1 MKEMTESPKILLVED
16 EPGLVMTIR
25 DRLEE
30 ERYEIEVA
38 EDGEVGFEK
47 AANSKFDLI
56 ILDLMLPKKGGLDIC
71 RDLRQKR
78 IETPILMLTAK
89 GQVID
94 KVLGLKLGAND
105 YMQKP
110 FEMMELLAR
119 VEVQLRKK
127 SSDNKGSDMG
137 SVAFGEIEINFQNIE
152 VKRFGE
158 AISLSSKEFQ
168 LLKFMIENEGMILSR
183 DQLLN
188 EVWGYDALPSTRT
201 VDVHIAWLRQKLE
214 NDSRYPKHIQTVHGF
229 GYKFVR

>member
-1 MKEMTESPKILLVED
+1 MESKPKILLVED
-16 EPGLVMTIR
+16 EEGLVMTLQ

-30 ERYEIEVA
+30 EKYLVESA
-38 EDGEVGFEK
+38 SDGISGFEK
-47 AANSKFDLI
+47 ASAGEYDVI
-56 ILDLMLPKKGGLDIC
+56 ILDLMLPGKGGLDIC
-71 RDLRQKR
+71 RDLRAQG
-78 IETPILMLTAK
+78 IETPVIMLTAK

-119 VEVQLRKK
+119 IEVQLRKRN
-127 SSDNKGSDMG
+127 SGSKHTPDD
-137 SVAFGEIEINFQNIE
+137 SVEFGDASVNFKKGEIRKGGKEI
-152 VKRFGE
+152 
-158 AISLSSKEFQ
+158 ALSAKEFQ
-168 LLKFMIENEGMILSR
+168 LLKFLVQNEGIILTR

-214 NDSRYPKHIQTVHGF
+214 NDSRYPRHILTVHGF
-229 GYKFVR
+229 GYKFVS

>member
-1 MKEMTESPKILLVED
+1 MAKILLVED
-16 EPGLVMTIR
+16 EEGLVMTLR
-25 DRLEE
+25 DRLVDES
-30 ERYEIEVA
+30 YEVETA
-38 EDGEVGFEK
+38 KDGESGFEK
-47 AANSKFDLI
+47 AKSESFDVV

-71 RDLRQKR
+71 RDLRQVGV
-78 IETPILMLTAK
+78 ETPIIMLTAK

-119 VEVQLRKK
+119 IEVQLRKK
-127 SSDNKGSDMG
+127 TKEKRSASISKVEVGDVVIDFKN
-137 SVAFGEIEINFQNIE
+137 VE
-152 VKRFGE
+152 VKKGE
-158 AISLSSKEFQ
+158 ESLNFSSKEFQ
-168 LLKFMIENEGMILSR
+168 LLKFMVENEGVILSR

-214 NDSRYPKHIQTVHGF
+214 EDSRYPKHILTVHGF
-229 GYKFVR
+229 GYKFVK

>member
-1 MKEMTESPKILLVED
+1 MIKTQKILLVED
-16 EPGLVMTIR
+16 EPGLVMTIK

-30 ERYEIEVA
+30 ERYDVAIA
-38 EDGEVGFEK
+38 EDGEIGYKK
-47 AANSKFDLI
+47 ALDSDNDLI

-71 RDLRQKR
+71 RDLRQKG

-94 KVLGLKLGAND
+94 KVLGLKLGADD

-127 SSDNKGSDMG
+127 NRKEEKNVTWEYEFADISMDFNKMIIKKAAQQ
-137 SVAFGEIEINFQNIE
+137 V
-152 VKRFGE
+152 
-158 AISLSSKEFQ
+158 SLSAKEFQ
-168 LLKFMIENEGMILSR
+168 LLKFLVENEGGILTR

-201 VDVHIAWLRQKLE
+201 IDVHIAWLRQKLE
-214 NDSRYPKHIQTVHGF
+214 DDSRYPKHIITVHGF
-229 GYKFVR
+229 GYKFVG

>member
-1 MKEMTESPKILLVED
+1 MTDTSKILLVED
-16 EPGLVMTIR
+16 EAGLVLTIQ

-30 ERYEIEVA
+30 ERYEVDVA
-38 EDGEVGFEK
+38 KDGESGFEK
-47 AANSKFDLI
+47 ALSSTYDLI
-56 ILDLMLPKKGGLDIC
+56 ILDLMLPQKGGLDIC
-71 RDLRQKR
+71 RDLRQKG

-127 SSDNKGSDMG
+127 VSEKKSSDLGTITIDD
-137 SVAFGEIEINFQNIE
+137 IEINFRNIE
-152 VKRFGE
+152 VKKNKE
-158 AISLSSKEFQ
+158 TISLSSKEFQ
-168 LLKFMIENEGMILSR
+168 LLKFMVENEGVILSR

-214 NDSRYPKHIQTVHGF
+214 DDSRYPKHILTVHGF
-229 GYKFVR
+229 GYKFVNG

>member
-1 MKEMTESPKILLVED
+1 MSKQAEKILLIED

-30 ERYEIEVA
+30 ERYEVEVA
-38 EDGEVGFEK
+38 VDGESGYEK
-47 AANSKFDLI
+47 ALTSSHDLI

-71 RDLRQKR
+71 RDLRQKGVQ
-78 IETPILMLTAK
+78 TPILMLTAK

-94 KVLGLKLGAND
+94 KVLGLKLGADD

-127 SSDNKGSDMG
+127 NRKQEKNEVGEY
-137 SVAFGEIEINFQNIE
+137 AFANVTMDFKKMLIKKEEE
-152 VKRFGE
+152 E
-158 AISLSSKEFQ
+158 ISLSAKEFQ
-168 LLKFMIENEGMILSR
+168 LLKFLVENEGGILTR

-214 NDSRYPKHIQTVHGF
+214 EDSRYPKHILTVHGF
-229 GYKFVR
+229 GYKFVG

>member
-1 MKEMTESPKILLVED
+1 MNNISKILLVED

-30 ERYEIEVA
+30 ERYEVEVA
-38 EDGEVGFEK
+38 EDGEVGYEK
-47 AANSKFDLI
+47 ALKSAQDLI

-71 RDLRQKR
+71 RDLRQQGV
-78 IETPILMLTAK
+78 ETPIIMLTAK
-89 GQVID
+89 GQVVD

-119 VEVQLRKK
+119 IEVQLRKK
-127 SSDNKGSDMG
+127 TSEKKNSGSG
-137 SVAFGEIEINFQNIE
+137 VVGFGDIEINFQSIE
-152 VKRFGE
+152 VKKEGE
-158 AISLSSKEFQ
+158 TISLSSKEFQ
-168 LLKFMIENEGMILSR
+168 LLKFMVENEGVILSR

-188 EVWGYDALPSTRT
+188 EVWGYDAVPSTRT

-214 NDSRYPKHIQTVHGF
+214 DDSRYPKHILTVHGF
-229 GYKFVR
+229 GYKFVG